1 MADLYKGRRDQLIPP
16 ALSFQEPMTIA
27 FKIFGCR
34 LNQAEGAG
42 FITQFE
48 SAGFRR
54 VPLGDAADVVLVYS
68 CTVTQK
74 AENECV
80 KMLRHLRVSQPHSF
94 IVLAGCAAE
103 TCTRDLLKGIVD
115 LFVGREQ
122 KEDLVR
128 LVGTS
133 MGKGGGRREEGGGK
147 MQPRPTTQ
155 RATLKVQDGCAFRC
169 SYCIVPHARGE
180 PRSRS
185 IEECLTEAQSYMD
198 AGFQELV
205 ITGCN
210 IACYEDESRNLI
222 DLLKACLDLKGLG
235 RIRLGSIEPGTVE
248 RDLIDLMASDA
259 RICNFLHLPI
269 QSGCDATL
277 MRMKRRYTI
286 SAIRETLDYAL
297 GNIPDLGLG
306 TDMIVGFPGESL
318 ADFEQTCQLIQ
329 DYPFANVHVFPYS
342 ERPGTPA
349 VLMDHKVPVIERKRR
364 ARELSKIADT
374 QRASYMRRFLGK
386 DVTFLVEHVDRA
398 GRACGWSAEYLPC
411 AVQGLPVTT
420 RRTLQTFSVR
430 DIVEGTLLGRS

>member
-1 MADLYKGRRDQLIPP
+1 
-16 ALSFQEPMTIA
+16 MTIA

-48 SAGFRR
+48 AAGFER
-54 VPLGDAADVVLVYS
+54 VPFGAAADVVLVYS

-80 KMLRHLRVSQPHSF
+80 KTLRHLRATQPDAV

-103 TCTRDLLKGIVD
+103 TCNRALLKGIVD

-122 KEDLVR
+122 KEELVR
-128 LVGTS
+128 LVGAS
-133 MGKGGGRREEGGGK
+133 CSSPVSPL
-147 MQPRPTTQ
+147 PRPLPSPTTQ
-155 RATLKVQDGCAFRC
+155 RATLKIQDGCAFRC
-169 SYCIVPHARGE
+169 AYCIVPHARGE

-185 IEECLTEAQSYMD
+185 MEECLTEAQSYVD

-210 IACYEDESRNLI
+210 TACYAEGKSNLI
-222 DLLKACLDLKGLG
+222 DLLNAVLALPGLG

-248 RDLIDLMASDA
+248 RDLIDLMASDS
-259 RICNFLHLPI
+259 RVCRFLHLPI

-277 MRMKRRYTI
+277 KRMNRRYTV
-286 SAIRETLDYAL
+286 AALRETLAEAFRK
-297 GNIPDLGLG
+297 IPDLGLG

-318 ADFEQTCQLIQ
+318 TDFEQTCQLIQ
-329 DYPFANVHVFPYS
+329 NYPFSNVHVFPYS

-349 VLMDHKVPVIERKRR
+349 AVMEQQVPVAERKRR
-364 ARELSKIADT
+364 AKELSQIADA
-374 QRASYMRRFLGK
+374 QRASYLQRFLGK

-411 AVQGLPVTT
+411 AVQGVPATA
-420 RRTLQTFSVR
+420 RRTLQTFR
-430 DIVEGTLLGRS
+430 VEAIAEAILEGRL

>member
-1 MADLYKGRRDQLIPP
+1 
-16 ALSFQEPMTIA
+16 MTIA

-48 SAGFRR
+48 AAGFER
-54 VPLGDAADVVLVYS
+54 VPFGAAADVVLVYS

-80 KMLRHLRVSQPHSF
+80 KTLRHLRATQPNAV

-103 TCTRDLLKGIVD
+103 TCDRDLLKGVVD

-122 KEDLVR
+122 KEELVR
-128 LVGTS
+128 LVGAS
-133 MGKGGGRREEGGGK
+133 SSSPVSP
-147 MQPRPTTQ
+147 QPRALPRPSTQ

-169 SYCIVPHARGE
+169 AYCIVPHARGE

-185 IEECLTEAQSYMD
+185 MEECLAEAQSYVE
-198 AGFQELV
+198 AGFKELV

-210 IACYEDESRNLI
+210 TACYSDAARNLI
-222 DLLKACLDLKGLG
+222 DLLKAVLLLPGLG
-235 RIRLGSIEPGTVE
+235 RIRVGSIEPGTVE
-248 RDLIDLMASDA
+248 RDLIDLMAADS
-259 RICNFLHLPI
+259 RVCRFLHLPM

-277 MRMKRRYTI
+277 MRMKRRYTVT
-286 SAIRETLDYAL
+286 ALRETLDKAFEM
-297 GNIPDLGLG
+297 IPDLGLG
-306 TDMIVGFPGESL
+306 TDMIAGFPGESL
-318 ADFEQTCQLIQ
+318 TDFEQTCQLIQ
-329 DYPFANVHVFPYS
+329 DYPFSNVHVFPYS

-349 VLMDHKVPVIERKRR
+349 AVMEQQLPVAERKRR
-364 ARELSKIADT
+364 AKELSKIADL
-374 QRASYMRRFLGK
+374 QRASYLQRFLGK

-411 AVQGLPVTT
+411 AVHGVPATA
-420 RRTLQTFSVR
+420 RRTLQTFR
-430 DIVEGTLLGRS
+430 VEAIAEAILEGRL

>member
-1 MADLYKGRRDQLIPP
+1 
-16 ALSFQEPMTIA
+16 MTIA

-48 SAGFRR
+48 AAGFER
-54 VPLGDAADVVLVYS
+54 VPFGTAADVVLVYS

-80 KMLRHLRVSQPHSF
+80 KTLRHVRVTHPQAL

-103 TCTRDLLKGIVD
+103 TCDCEMLKGVVD

-122 KEDLVR
+122 KEELVR
-128 LVGTS
+128 LVGAS
-133 MGKGGGRREEGGGK
+133 CSAALAVSPLQRPL
-147 MQPRPTTQ
+147 PRPTTQ

-169 SYCIVPHARGE
+169 AYCIVPHARGE

-185 IEECLTEAQSYMD
+185 MAECLAEAKSYVD

-210 IACYEDESRNLI
+210 TACYADGNRNLI
-222 DLLKACLDLKGLG
+222 DLLKACLELKGLG
-235 RIRLGSIEPGTVE
+235 RIRLGSVEPGTLE
-248 RDLIDLMASDA
+248 RELIDLMASD
-259 RICNFLHLPI
+259 RRVCRFLHLPI

-277 MRMKRRYTI
+277 KRMNRRYTV
-286 SAIRETLDYAL
+286 AALRETLAEAFRK
-297 GNIPDLGLG
+297 IPELGLG

-318 ADFEQTCQLIQ
+318 ADFEQTCTLIQ
-329 DYPFANVHVFPYS
+329 AYPFSNVHVFPYS

-349 VLMDHKVPVIERKRR
+349 ALMEQQVPVAERKRR
-364 ARELSKIADT
+364 AKELSKIADS
-374 QRASYMRRFLGK
+374 QRASYLQRFLGK
-386 DVTFLVEHVDRA
+386 DVTFLVEHIDRA
-398 GRACGWSAEYLPC
+398 GRACGWSGEYLPC
-411 AVQGLPVTT
+411 AVHGVPVTA
-420 RRTLQTFSVR
+420 RRTLQIFKVQAVV
-430 DIVEGTLLGRS
+430 DGKLEGRS

>member
-1 MADLYKGRRDQLIPP
+1 
-16 ALSFQEPMTIA
+16 MTIA

-48 SAGFRR
+48 AAGFER

-80 KMLRHLRVSQPHSF
+80 KTLRHVRATQPHAL

-103 TCTRDLLKGIVD
+103 TCDRDLLMGIVD

-122 KEDLVR
+122 KEELVR
-128 LVGTS
+128 LVGAS
-133 MGKGGGRREEGGGK
+133 CSSPVSPLPRAL
-147 MQPRPTTQ
+147 PRPTTQ

-169 SYCIVPHARGE
+169 AYCIVPHARGE
-180 PRSRS
+180 PRSRPMA
-185 IEECLTEAQSYMD
+185 ECLAEAQSYVD

-210 IACYEDESRNLI
+210 TACYADAGGNLI
-222 DLLKACLDLKGLG
+222 DLLKAVLLLPGLG

-248 RDLIDLMASDA
+248 RDLIDLMASDN
-259 RICNFLHLPI
+259 RVCKFLHLPI

-277 MRMKRRYTI
+277 MRMKRRYTV
-286 SAIRETLDYAL
+286 AALRETLDHAFEK
-297 GNIPDLGLG
+297 IPDLGLG
-306 TDMIVGFPGESL
+306 TDMIAGFPGERL
-318 ADFEQTCQLIQ
+318 ADFEQTCQLIH
-329 DYPFANVHVFPYS
+329 DYPFSNVHVFPYS

-349 VLMDHKVPVIERKRR
+349 AVMEQQLPVAERKRR
-364 ARELSKIADT
+364 AKELSQIADA
-374 QRASYMRRFLGK
+374 QRASYLQRFLGK

-411 AVQGLPVTT
+411 AVHGVPAAA
-420 RRTLQTFSVR
+420 RRTLQTFTVR
-430 DIVEGTLLGRS
+430 DIVDGKLLGGF

>member
-1 MADLYKGRRDQLIPP
+1 
-16 ALSFQEPMTIA
+16 MTIA

-48 SAGFRR
+48 AAGFER
-54 VPLGDAADVVLVYS
+54 VPLGAAAEVVLVYS

-80 KMLRHLRVSQPHSF
+80 KTLRHLRATQPHAF

-122 KEDLVR
+122 KEELVR
-128 LVGTS
+128 LVEAN
-133 MGKGGGRREEGGGK
+133 MGKGGNRREEGGGK

-180 PRSRS
+180 PRSRLM
-185 IEECLTEAQSYMD
+185 EECLAEAQSYRD

-210 IACYEDESRNLI
+210 TACYADGKRNLI
-222 DLLKACLDLKGLG
+222 DLLKACLELKNLG

-277 MRMKRRYTI
+277 TRMKRRYTMTT
-286 SAIRETLDYAL
+286 IRDTLDYAF
-297 GNIPDLGLG
+297 NKIPDLGLG
-306 TDMIVGFPGESL
+306 TDMIVGFPGESHE
-318 ADFEQTCQLIQ
+318 DFRQTCQLVQ
-329 DYPFANVHVFPYS
+329 AYPFSNVHVFPYS

-349 VLMDHKVPVIERKRR
+349 ALMKHQVPVAERKRR
-364 ARELSKIADT
+364 AKELSKIADA
-374 QRASYMRRFLGK
+374 QHESYLQRFLGK

-398 GRACGWSAEYLPC
+398 GRVCGWSAEYLPC
-411 AVQGLPVTT
+411 AVHGLPAMT
-420 RRTLQTFSVR
+420 RRTLQTFNVR
-430 DIVEGTLLGRS
+430 DIVDGKLQGRS

>member
-1 MADLYKGRRDQLIPP
+1 M
-16 ALSFQEPMTIA
+16 SFQKPMTIA

-48 SAGFRR
+48 TAGFER
-54 VPLGDAADVVLVYS
+54 VPLGAAADVVLVYS

-80 KMLRHLRVSQPHSF
+80 KTLRHLRATQPHAF

-128 LVGTS
+128 IVGERL
-133 MGKGGGRREEGGGK
+133 GKGGGSREEGGGD
-147 MQPRPTTQ
+147 MQTRPTTQ

-169 SYCIVPHARGE
+169 AYCIVPHARGE

-185 IEECLTEAQSYMD
+185 MEECLVEAQSYVG

-210 IACYEDESRNLI
+210 TACYADGKRNLI
-222 DLLKACLDLKGLG
+222 DLLKACVELKGLG

-248 RDLIDLMASDA
+248 RQLIDLMASDA

-277 MRMKRRYTI
+277 RRMKRRYTI
-286 SAIRETLDYAL
+286 AAIRDTLDYAFEK
-297 GNIPDLGLG
+297 IPDLGLG
-306 TDMIVGFPGESL
+306 TDIIVGFPGESL
-318 ADFEQTCQLIQ
+318 EDFEQTCQLIQ
-329 DYPFANVHVFPYS
+329 DYLFSNVHVFPYS

-349 VLMDHKVPVIERKRR
+349 ALMEHQVPVAERKRR
-364 ARELSKIADT
+364 AKELSKIADA
-374 QRASYMRRFLGK
+374 QRESYLQRFLGK
-386 DVTFLVEHVDRA
+386 DVTLLVEHVDRA

-411 AVQGLPVTT
+411 AVQGLPATT
-420 RRTLQTFSVR
+420 RRTLQTFRVQSIA
-430 DIVEGTLLGRS
+430 DGTLEGRF

>member
-1 MADLYKGRRDQLIPP
+1 
-16 ALSFQEPMTIA
+16 MTIA

-48 SAGFRR
+48 AAGFER

-80 KMLRHLRVSQPHSF
+80 KTLRHVRATQPHAL

-103 TCTRDLLKGIVD
+103 TCDRDLLMGIVD

-122 KEDLVR
+122 KEELVR
-128 LVGTS
+128 LVGAS
-133 MGKGGGRREEGGGK
+133 CSSPVSPLPRAL
-147 MQPRPTTQ
+147 PRPTTQ

-169 SYCIVPHARGE
+169 AYCIVPHARGE
-180 PRSRS
+180 PRSRPMA
-185 IEECLTEAQSYMD
+185 ECLAEAQSYVD

-210 IACYEDESRNLI
+210 TACYADAGGNLI
-222 DLLKACLDLKGLG
+222 DLLKAVLLLPGLG

-248 RDLIDLMASDA
+248 RDLIDLMASDN
-259 RICNFLHLPI
+259 RVCKFLHLPI

-277 MRMKRRYTI
+277 MRMKRRYTV
-286 SAIRETLDYAL
+286 AALRETLDHAFEK
-297 GNIPDLGLG
+297 IPDLGLG
-306 TDMIVGFPGESL
+306 TDMIAGFPGERL
-318 ADFEQTCQLIQ
+318 ADFEQTCQLIH
-329 DYPFANVHVFPYS
+329 DYPFSNVHVFPYS

-349 VLMDHKVPVIERKRR
+349 AVMEQQLPVAERKRR
-364 ARELSKIADT
+364 AKKLSQIADA
-374 QRASYMRRFLGK
+374 QRASYLQRFLGK

-411 AVQGLPVTT
+411 AVHGVPAAA
-420 RRTLQTFSVR
+420 RRTLQTFTVR
-430 DIVEGTLLGRS
+430 DIVDGKLLGGF

>member
-1 MADLYKGRRDQLIPP
+1 L
-16 ALSFQEPMTIA
+16 TIA

-42 FITQFE
+42 FITQFDA
-48 SAGFRR
+48 AGFER

-80 KMLRHLRVSQPHSF
+80 KTLRHLRTTQPYAI

-103 TCTRDLLKGIVD
+103 TCDHDLLKGIVD

-122 KEDLVR
+122 KEDVVE
-128 LVGTS
+128 LVGAR
-133 MGKGGGRREEGGGK
+133 MGKGGGQREEGGAK
-147 MQPRPTTQ
+147 IQPRLSTQ

-185 IEECLTEAQSYMD
+185 LEACLSEAQAYCD

-205 ITGCN
+205 IAGCN
-210 IACYEDESRNLI
+210 TACYADGKRNLI
-222 DLLKACLDLKGLG
+222 DLLKACVELKGLG
-235 RIRLGSIEPGTVE
+235 RIRLGSVEPGTVE
-248 RDLIDLMASDA
+248 RDLIDLMALDA
-259 RICNFLHLPI
+259 RVCSFLHLPI

-277 MRMKRRYTI
+277 MRMQRRYTI
-286 SAIRETLDYAL
+286 ATIRETLDYAFAK
-297 GNIPDLGLG
+297 IPDLGLG
-306 TDMIVGFPGESL
+306 TDMIVGFPGEPL
-318 ADFEQTCQLIQ
+318 EDFEQTCQLIQ
-329 DYPFANVHVFPYS
+329 DYPFFNVHVFPYS

-349 VLMDHKVPVIERKRR
+349 ALMEGKVPVVERKRR
-364 ARELSKIADT
+364 AKELSKLADA
-374 QRASYMRRFLGK
+374 QRASYQQRFLGK
-386 DVTFLVEHVDRA
+386 DVTFLVEHIDRA

-411 AVQGLPVTT
+411 AVHGVPVTA
-420 RRTLQTFSVR
+420 RRTLQTFTVR
-430 DIVEGTLLGRS
+430 AIETGTLLGFCL

>member
-1 MADLYKGRRDQLIPP
+1 MR
-16 ALSFQEPMTIA
+16 IA

-48 SAGFRR
+48 AAGFER
-54 VPLGDAADVVLVYS
+54 VPLGEAADVVLVYS

-80 KMLRHLRVSQPHSF
+80 KTLRHLRAMQPNTV

-103 TCTRDLLKGIVD
+103 TCDRDLLKGTVD

-128 LVGTS
+128 LVGAS
-133 MGKGGGRREEGGGK
+133 CRSPVSPLQRAL
-147 MQPRPTTQ
+147 PRLTTQ

-169 SYCIVPHARGE
+169 AYCIVPHARGE

-185 IEECLTEAQSYMD
+185 MAECLAEAQSYVD

-210 IACYEDESRNLI
+210 TACYADAGRNLI
-222 DLLKACLDLKGLG
+222 DLLKAVLLLPGLG

-248 RDLIDLMASDA
+248 GDLIDLMAADS
-259 RICNFLHLPI
+259 RVCRFLHLPI

-277 MRMKRRYTI
+277 TRMKRRYTI
-286 SAIRETLDYAL
+286 AALRETLDKAFEK
-297 GNIPDLGLG
+297 IPDLGMG
-306 TDMIVGFPGESL
+306 TDVIAGFPGERL
-318 ADFEQTCQLIQ
+318 GDFEQTCQLIQ
-329 DYPFANVHVFPYS
+329 DYPFSNVHVFPFS

-349 VLMDHKVPVIERKRR
+349 AVMEQQVPVAERKRR
-364 ARELSKIADT
+364 AKELSKISDA
-374 QRASYMRRFLGK
+374 QRASYLQRFLGK

-411 AVQGLPVTT
+411 AVHGVPVAA
-420 RRTLQTFSVR
+420 RRTLQTFNVR
-430 DIVEGTLLGRS
+430 DIVDGKLQGGF

>member
-1 MADLYKGRRDQLIPP
+1 MR
-16 ALSFQEPMTIA
+16 IA

-48 SAGFRR
+48 AAGFER
-54 VPLGDAADVVLVYS
+54 VPWGDAADVVLVYS

-80 KMLRHLRVSQPHSF
+80 KTLRHLRATQPHAV

-103 TCTRDLLKGIVD
+103 TCTRDLLKGVVD

-128 LVGTS
+128 LVGAS
-133 MGKGGGRREEGGGK
+133 YSSPL
-147 MQPRPTTQ
+147 QVSPLQQALPRPSTQ

-180 PRSRS
+180 PRSRTM
-185 IEECLTEAQSYMD
+185 EECLFEAQSYRD

-205 ITGCN
+205 VTGCN
-210 IACYEDESRNLI
+210 TACYADGNRNLI
-222 DLLKACLDLKGLG
+222 DLLKACVELKGLG

-259 RICNFLHLPI
+259 RVCNFLHLPI
-269 QSGCDATL
+269 QSGCDSTL
-277 MRMKRRYTI
+277 TRMKRRYTI
-286 SAIRETLDYAL
+286 ATIHETLDYAFAK
-297 GNIPDLGLG
+297 IPDLAIG

-329 DYPFANVHVFPYS
+329 DYPFSNVHVFPYS

-349 VLMDHKVPVIERKRR
+349 AEMDGKVPVAERKRR
-364 ARELSKIADT
+364 AKVLSKIADA
-374 QRASYMRRFLGK
+374 QRESYLQRFSGK
-386 DVTFLVEHVDRA
+386 DVTFLVEHIDRA
-398 GRACGWSAEYLPC
+398 GRAGGWSAEYLPC
-411 AVQGLPVTT
+411 AVHGVPVAM
-420 RRTLQTFSVR
+420 RRKLQTFTVR
-430 DIVEGTLLGRS
+430 AIETGTLLGRS

>member
-1 MADLYKGRRDQLIPP
+1 
-16 ALSFQEPMTIA
+16 MTIA

-42 FITQFE
+42 FISQFE
-48 SAGFRR
+48 AAGFQR
-54 VPLGDAADVVLVYS
+54 VSLGDAADVVLVYS

-74 AENECV
+74 AENECI
-80 KMLRHLRVSQPHSF
+80 KTLRHLRATQPHAF

-103 TCTRDLLKGIVD
+103 TCIRDLLKGVVD

-122 KEDLVR
+122 KEE
-128 LVGTS
+128 LVGLVGAS

-180 PRSRS
+180 PRSRPM
-185 IEECLTEAQSYMD
+185 EECLAEASSYLD
-198 AGFQELV
+198 SGFQELV

-210 IACYEDESRNLI
+210 TACYEDENRNLI
-222 DLLKACLDLKGLG
+222 DLLKACVELKGLG

-248 RDLIDLMASDA
+248 RELIDLMASDA
-259 RICNFLHLPI
+259 RVCRFLHLPI
-269 QSGCDATL
+269 QSGCDTTL
-277 MRMKRRYTI
+277 TRMKRRYTV
-286 SAIRETLDYAL
+286 STIRGTLDYAL
-297 GNIPDLGLG
+297 EKIPDLGLG

-318 ADFEQTCQLIQ
+318 ADFEQTCQLVQ
-329 DYPFANVHVFPYS
+329 AYPFSNVHVFPYS

-349 VLMDHKVPVIERKRR
+349 AVMEHQVPVAERKRR
-364 ARELSKIADT
+364 AKALSTIADA
-374 QRASYMRRFLGK
+374 QRASYLHRFRGK

-411 AVQGLPVTT
+411 AVQGVPAAT
-420 RRTLQTFSVR
+420 RRTLQTFTVR
-430 DIVEGTLLGRS
+430 DIVDGTLLGRP

>member
-1 MADLYKGRRDQLIPP
+1 
-16 ALSFQEPMTIA
+16 MTIS

-48 SAGFRR
+48 AAGFER
-54 VPLGDAADVVLVYS
+54 VALGDAADVVLVYS

-80 KMLRHLRVSQPHSF
+80 KTLRHLRATQPRSV

-103 TCTRDLLKGIVD
+103 TCDRALLKGTVD

-122 KEDLVR
+122 KEELVR
-128 LVGTS
+128 LVGAS
-133 MGKGGGRREEGGGK
+133 GSSSVSPLPRAL
-147 MQPRPTTQ
+147 PRPTTQ

-169 SYCIVPHARGE
+169 AYCIVPHARGE

-185 IEECLTEAQSYMD
+185 MEECLAEAQSYVE

-210 IACYEDESRNLI
+210 TACYSDAGRNLI
-222 DLLKACLDLKGLG
+222 DLLKAVLTLPGLG

-248 RDLIDLMASDA
+248 RDLIDLMASDS
-259 RICNFLHLPI
+259 RVCRFLHLPI

-277 MRMKRRYTI
+277 TRMNRRYTV
-286 SAIRETLDYAL
+286 AALRETLAEVFRK
-297 GNIPDLGLG
+297 IPELGLG
-306 TDMIVGFPGESL
+306 TDMIAGFPGERL
-318 ADFEQTCQLIQ
+318 TDFEKTCQLIQ
-329 DYPFANVHVFPYS
+329 DYPFSNVHVFPYS

-349 VLMDHKVPVIERKRR
+349 ALMDQQVPVAERKRR
-364 ARELSKIADT
+364 AKELSQIADA
-374 QRASYMRRFLGK
+374 QRASYLNRFLGK
-386 DVTFLVEHVDRA
+386 DVTVLVEHIDRA
-398 GRACGWSAEYLPC
+398 GRACGWSGEYLPC
-411 AVQGLPVTT
+411 AVHGVPVTA
-420 RRTLQTFSVR
+420 RRTLKTFKVQSVV
-430 DIVEGTLLGRS
+430 DGKLEGLALDKIRSEYL